1 MNFKERIKSSESLKK
16 TALWL
21 LQPKNEYRPRWW
33 VRAILN
39 RFVHKR
45 SRKAIIR
52 WQTRLDLFPFKK
64 FEIGSYS
71 IVEDYVMLANA
82 CGDLI
87 IGEKVLIGLGSK
99 ITGPVTFGNN
109 ILVAQ
114 NVLMSGLNHDFD
126 DVTKPIVAQGFS
138 VKEIIVEDGVWI
150 GGGAIITA
158 GVTIGKNA
166 VVGAGSVVTK
176 DVAPFT
182 VVVGNPAKVVKR
194 YNFETNTW
202 DKADDKKN
210 TETKSEHLN
219 SSY

>member
-1 MNFKERIKSSESLKK
+1 MGLKEKIKSSESLKK
-16 TALWL
+16 TAMWL
-21 LQPKNEYRPRWW
+21 LQPSNEYRPRWW

-39 RFVHKR
+39 RFVHKK

-52 WQTRLDLFPFKK
+52 WNTRLDLFPYKK
-64 FEIGSYS
+64 FEIGAHS

-99 ITGPVTFGNN
+99 ITGPVTFGND

-138 VKEIIVEDGVWI
+138 VKEIVVEDGVWI
-150 GGGAIITA
+150 GGGAIITQ
-158 GVTIGKNA
+158 GVKIGKNA

-176 DVAPFT
+176 DVPPFS

-194 YNFETNTW
+194 YNFESKMW
-202 DKADDKKN
+202 EKADDKKN
-210 TETKSEHLN
+210 SETKNLN
-219 SSY
+219 LNGKY